1 MAKGRHRRLGG
12 QLPQT
17 APPGSANVHNT
28 AVTKQPAV
36 LQIVKNH
43 GE

>member
-17 APPGSANVHNT
+17 APPESANVYNT